1 MNDTTDP
8 ADSATSTAQRT
19 SYRLALFVG
28 GVAALLFFLLFAKGR
43 EPASVVGLLSSDSIT
58 EIDIHGGS
66 RIELSV
72 ANGQADAEMMA
83 VVSESMRAGGA
94 VVTQSQNS
102 KISLELVETELAAAR
117 IWAER
122 VASGGRLSMQM
133 VIEDSEFMKGAYAL
147 ALEKGD
153 ALGIAADIDQWQH
166 SESGA
171 SYIDYYLLADTREM
185 LEAGVKHWLDS
196 GALVL
201 PPGTMLA
208 YEEFPYWN
216 EGVQQRLRWRSYLLN
231 SEKELTNK
239 DIAEASVYWNE
250 MTNKP
255 EVLVDFTAE
264 GRKKFA
270 DITGANIGK
279 KIAILLGANINSAP
293 SIQAP
298 IEGGSTSIS
307 MGGND
312 AATMQAEA
320 QSLVAVFSSPE
331 LPVEVR
337 VLSVEAVQAHVSPFK
352 LRMARLLMALVVGLC
367 IALLTH
373 LLAIVLGRVSR
384 VTPYLVVTPSPVQR
398 QWLTTLR
405 PILVSASGIV
415 VVIVLGTF
423 WLPGTEEIV
432 GGILLTSDGVA
443 TSARMQVSWVAL
455 GLTPFIS
462 GAVLAEGLAFLIP
475 PWRRRRHGGAATR
488 APIKNLALGLG
499 LVMLATQAFFI
510 TRWLGSLNNGYNYGF
525 VSLSQIEFSE
535 RAVLMA
541 LLGGSALLYIIAKLI
556 SRYGLGNGYA
566 VVLLAGALS
575 LLPEFLDQA
584 RALSS
589 ANAFAFVKAFLLVAL
604 ALVVSTSLI
613 RRTFQLRTGRITL
626 PLAGVAP
633 LLIAPT
639 ILGVILISSR
649 DGQFE
654 EVLLQTESYIQSMQ
668 LISVALASILITAF
682 ALRSSSSQ
690 IRIVAGS
697 KSKGDFRSLA
707 IAIAI
712 SLAFPLGLYYLV
724 ISVTEL
730 GMTIISL
737 STLVLFPAVALDLAG
752 EFRARFRNPELV
764 PIWQMQSLGSLMPF
778 TEALAN
784 ADIECFV
791 RGRYLRTLL
800 SVVGP
805 FVPMGIWVSKEK
817 ADEARELIQ
826 GQI

>member
-1 MNDTTDP
+1 MNDTTAP
-8 ADSATSTAQRT
+8 VDSATSSAQRK

-28 GVAALLFFLLFAKGR
+28 AVATLLFFLLFAKGR
-43 EPASVVGLLSSDSIT
+43 APASVVDLLSSDSVT

-66 RIELSV
+66 RIEFSV

-83 VVSESMRAGGA
+83 AVSEAMRAGGA
-94 VVTQSQNS
+94 TVAQSQNS
-102 KISLELVETELAAAR
+102 KISLDFVETDLTAAKV
-117 IWAER
+117 WAER

-171 SYIDYYLLADTREM
+171 SYIDYYLLADTRET

-208 YEEFPYWN
+208 YEEFSYWN
-216 EGVQQRLRWRSYLLN
+216 EGVQQGIRWRSYLLN
-231 SEKELTNK
+231 STKELTNK
-239 DIAEASVYWNE
+239 DIAEASVFWDQ

-255 EVLVDFTAE
+255 EVLVELTME

-270 DITGANIGK
+270 DLTGANVGK
-279 KIAILLGANINSAP
+279 KVAILLGANINSAP
-293 SIQAP
+293 SIQAR
-298 IEGGSTSIS
+298 IEGGRTTIS

-312 AATMQAEA
+312 AKTMQAEA

-331 LPVEVR
+331 LPVEVS
-337 VLSVEAVQAHVSPFK
+337 VISVEAVQAHVSPFK
-352 LRMARLLMALVVGLC
+352 LRMARLLMALLVGVC
-367 IALLTH
+367 IALPTL
-373 LLAIVLGRVSR
+373 LLAIVLGRVTR
-384 VTPYLVVTPSPVQR
+384 LTPYVVVSRTKGQR
-398 QWLTTLR
+398 QWFTTLR
-405 PILVSASGIV
+405 PLLVSLSGV
-415 VVIVLGTF
+415 VVVLVLGTL
-423 WLPGTEEIV
+423 WLPGTEEIF
-432 GGILLTSDGVA
+432 GGILLTSDA
-443 TSARMQVSWVAL
+443 TGTTRQVSWVAL
-455 GLTPFIS
+455 GLAPFLS
-462 GAVLAEGLAFLIP
+462 GAVLAEGIAFLIP
-475 PWRRRRHGGAATR
+475 PWRRRRHGGAARR

-499 LVMLATQAFFI
+499 LVMLATQAFFV
-510 TRWLGSLNNGYNYGF
+510 TRWLGSFDQGF
-525 VSLSQIEFSE
+525 YEVGVASLSQFRFSE

-566 VVLLAGALS
+566 VVLLAGALPR
-575 LLPEFLDQA
+575 LPEFLDQA

-604 ALVVSTSLI
+604 ALVGSTLMI
-613 RRTFQLRTGRITL
+613 LRTFQLRTGRFTL
-626 PLAGVAP
+626 TLTGVAP
-633 LLIAPT
+633 LLIAPAM
-639 ILGVILISSR
+639 LGVILIASR

-654 EVLLQTESYIQSMQ
+654 EALLQAESSIQKMQ

-690 IRIVAGS
+690 IRVVAGS
-697 KSKGDFRSLA
+697 KSEGDFQSQA

-712 SLAFPLGLYYLV
+712 SLAYPLGLYYLV
-724 ISVTEL
+724 TSITEL
-730 GMTIISL
+730 GITIISL
-737 STLVLFPAVALDLAG
+737 STLVLVPALALDLAG

-764 PIWQMQSLGSLMPF
+764 PIWQLQRPAALMPL

-817 ADEARELIQ
+817 AAEARELIQ